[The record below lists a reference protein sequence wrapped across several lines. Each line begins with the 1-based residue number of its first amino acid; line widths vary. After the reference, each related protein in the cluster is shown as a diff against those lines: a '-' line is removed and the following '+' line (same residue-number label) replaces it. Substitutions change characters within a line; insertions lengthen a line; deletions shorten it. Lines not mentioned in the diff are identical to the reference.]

1 MEFTRFLPKG
11 SVNFRLGIRQ
21 ALMGADYQEQD
32 NSRLLEK
39 SYSKSSRID
48 RTHFVTSLAAETE
61 FQPGWQ
67 LSTELGFQKG
77 YQFRYD
83 DALVDYLAEKSYSLT
98 YGARNLRRLIQ
109 KELEDPMAAKIIDAF
124 EHPITQIGA
133 TAKDGAV
140 QLYTL

>member
-1 MEFTRFLPKG
+1 MSTLQRRTRLSGLEPLVVTPQLNFINVGERTNVTG
-11 SVNFRLGIRQ
+11 SAQFKKMI
-21 ALMGADYQEQD
+21 
-32 NSRLLEK
+32 LE
-39 SYSKSSRID
+39 
-48 RTHFVTSLAAETE
+48 
-61 FQPGWQ
+61 G
-67 LSTELGFQKG
+67 
-77 YQFRYD
+77 RYD

>member
-1 MEFTRFLPKG
+1 M
-11 SVNFRLGIRQ
+11 
-21 ALMGADYQEQD
+21 
-32 NSRLLEK
+32 LLV
-39 SYSKSSRID
+39 
-48 RTHFVTSLAAETE
+48 HPLLAASGDTPAHRPPDLLHE
-61 FQPGWQ
+61 PCV
-67 LSTELGFQKG
+67 LPAPLKASLGEKG

-109 KELEDPMAAKIIDAF
+109 KELEDPIAAKIIDAF